1 MATNTQSES
10 FDYVIIGGGSAGSVL
25 AARLSENPQVSVCLI
40 EAGGDGK
47 DLSVWT
53 PAGVV
58 AMVPGKLNNYAYNT
72 VPQAGL
78 DNRTGY
84 QPRGKC
90 LGGSSAIN
98 AMLYVRGHPWDYDHW
113 GALGC
118 DGWSYGEV
126 LPYFKKAEGNER
138 GDDAYHSGSGP
149 LKVSE
154 QRSPRQISKDFV
166 RACVEYGL
174 PYNRDFNGESQE
186 GAGLYQVTQYSGGM
200 MNGKRCSAAAAYLY
214 PVMAK
219 RANLKVMTQTVA
231 ARLLFEGKRARGVET
246 TTGLKLMARREVI
259 LSGGAFNSPQLLM
272 LSGVGDPAELGRH
285 GIAVKHALPGV
296 GKNLQDHLDFLLQ
309 YYSKN
314 TDMFGIS
321 LRGSWNMAKALREF
335 KKSGTGLLSTVF
347 SEGGAFFKS
356 SPDIDKPDLQLHFVI
371 AVVESHGRK
380 RHKGH
385 GFSCHV
391 CVLRPKSRGEVGLN
405 DTNPTSAP
413 RIDPGFLSHPDD
425 VDLTVKGAKIMRE
438 IMQVAPLKAYIDR
451 PVFPQK
457 DDSDAELLKAIR
469 ARADT
474 IYHPVGTCKMGI
486 DEMSVVDARLKVH
499 GLEGLRVVDASIM
512 PTLVGGNTNA
522 PTIMIAERAA
532 EWIMADAN
540 IAVGSAA

>member
-78 DNRTGY
+78 DNRIGY

-118 DGWSYGEV
+118 DGWSYDEV

-154 QRSPRQISKDFV
+154 QRSPRHISKDFV
-166 RACVEYGL
+166 EYGM

-186 GAGLYQVTQYSGGM
+186 GAGLYQVTQYNGGV

-219 RANLKVMTQTVA
+219 RPNLKIMTQTVA
-231 ARLLFEGKRARGVET
+231 ARILFEGKRAKGVET

-285 GIAVKHALPGV
+285 GIAVLHALPGV

-335 KKSGTGLLSTVF
+335 KKSGTGMLSTVF

-356 SPDIDKPDLQLHFVI
+356 SPEIDKPDLQLHFVI

-380 RHKGH
+380 RHNGH

-413 RIDPGFLSHPDD
+413 RIDPAFLAHPDD
-425 VDLTVKGAKIMRE
+425 ADLTVKGAKIMRD

-457 DDSDAELLKAIR
+457 DDSDEELLKAIR

-474 IYHPVGTCKMGI
+474 IYHPVGTCKMGV

-532 EWIMADAN
+532 EWIIADAN
-540 IAVGSAA
+540 ISVGSAA